1 MIAAPPVQLIAVVG
15 GSGAGKGWLVSRLC
29 RLLGNQAGH
38 LQLDD
43 FYRDRSH
50 LPPARRS
57 RVNFDVPHA
66 IDWEWAVR
74 VLRACRAGET
84 AQVPRYDFSTYSR
97 RASFLHFEPRPVLF
111 VDGLWLLRPP
121 PVRELF
127 DLTIFLNTPRALRHQ
142 RRMARDIAERGYTAR
157 DVAHRLRTAVAP
169 MHARYVEPQKKRAD
183 LVLTQPFRE
192 PELVQLA
199 DRLWPLLREAGVLSA
214 WMHETFRAELLSL
227 FPHHEYRN

>member
-1 MIAAPPVQLIAVVG
+1 MTEAPPVHLIAVVG

-29 RLLGNQAGH
+29 RLLGDRAGH

-57 RVNFDVPHA
+57 RLNFDVPHA
-66 IDWEWAVR
+66 IDWDWAVR

-97 RASFLHFEPRPVLF
+97 LAHFLELPPRPVVF

-121 PVRELF
+121 AVRELF
-127 DLTIFLNTPRALRHQ
+127 DFTIFLNTPRALRHE
-142 RRMARDIAERGYTAR
+142 RRMARDVAERGYAAR
-157 DVAHRLRTAVAP
+157 EVEHRLRTAVAP
-169 MHARYVEPQKKRAD
+169 MHERYVEPQKKHAD
-183 LVLTQPFRE
+183 LVLAQPFRE

-199 DRLWPLLREAGVLSA
+199 DRLWRLLHEAGVLAA

-227 FPHHEYRN
+227 FAHHEYRN